1 MHRRNKIMTVFACIG
16 LIAGQFYYVPKA
28 KAASEAKNLADQT
41 QELNQDL
48 SNKRTRVQ
56 ELEGLIN
63 SYKDKIKAQA
73 SQEVT
78 LSNQILLLD
87 NQVREKE
94 LTLEST
100 KAQIDVLDA
109 EIDLLDTN
117 IKGRETKIDLQKSM
131 IADLVNK
138 IRQADDIDTLQV
150 FLSKPSLSSYFD
162 RIEELKSLQGDLG
175 QTLEG
180 VKNDKVVLEAD
191 KTSRQDKLEQLE
203 ERKNRIKEEALRVEM
218 EKNSKISLLAETQN
232 KQAEFDRV
240 VNELRQQNE
249 ATTDEIAD
257 IEKSL
262 KDKLDAIDRALA
274 SGQTLLLWP
283 MPVRKITVYFHD
295 PTYPF
300 KYLFQH
306 PGIDLRADVGAP
318 IKAAAG
324 GYVAWTKTGQSYGN
338 YIMIVHPGNLA
349 TVYAHLTKFKVKAGT
364 YVERGDVIGFTGGMP
379 GMQGAG
385 LSTGP
390 HLHFEVRQDGI
401 PVDPM
406 GFLPEAIQTDNL
418 K

>member
-1 MHRRNKIMTVFACIG
+1 MTVFACIG

>member
-16 LIAGQFYYVPKA
+16 LIAGQFYYAPKA

-48 SNKRTRVQ
+48 SNKRSRVQ

-283 MPVRKITVYFHD
+283 VPVRKITVYFHD

-306 PGIDLRADVGAP
+306 PGIDLRADVGTP

-349 TVYAHLTKFKVKAGT
+349 TVYAHLTRFKVKAGT

>member
-1 MHRRNKIMTVFACIG
+1 MTVFACIG

-283 MPVRKITVYFHD
+283 VPVRKITVYFHD

>member
-1 MHRRNKIMTVFACIG
+1 MNIKKKLTAIFVISS
-16 LIAGQFYYVPKA
+16 LLVQFFYVPQTR
-28 KAASEAKNLADQT
+28 AASEAKILADQT

-48 SNKRTRVQ
+48 NNKRSKVQ

-63 SYKDKIKAQA
+63 SYREKIKNQE
-73 SQEVT
+73 SQELT
-78 LSNQILLLD
+78 LGNQILLLD
-87 NQVREKE
+87 NRIREQE
-94 LTLEST
+94 LNLEAT
-100 KAQIDVLDA
+100 KAQIEVLSV
-109 EIDLLDTN
+109 ELDLLNGN
-117 IKGRETKIDLQKSM
+117 IKGEEETIHLQKELIS
-131 IADLVNK
+131 DLVRRL
-138 IRQADDIDTLQV
+138 RQADDVNALQI

-162 RIEELKSLQGDLG
+162 RIEELKSLEGDLG
-175 QTLEG
+175 QTLER
-180 VKNDKVVLEAD
+180 VKSDKIVLEVD
-191 KTSRQDKLEQLE
+191 KASRESKLKELE
-203 ERKNRIKEEALRVEM
+203 SRKNKIKEDTIRLEM

-240 VNELRQQNE
+240 VSELRQQNE

-262 KDKLDAIDRALA
+262 KDKLDQIDRALA

-283 MPVRKITVYFHD
+283 VPVRKITVYFHD

-306 PGIDLRADVGAP
+306 PGIDLRAEVGTP

-324 GYVAWTKTGQSYGN
+324 GYVAWTKTGKSYGN
-338 YIMIVHPGNLA
+338 YVMIVHPGNLA

-364 YVERGDVIGFTGGMP
+364 YVERGDVIGYTGGMP

-406 GFLPEAIQTDNL
+406 GFLPEAIQIDEL

>member
-1 MHRRNKIMTVFACIG
+1 MTVFACIG
-16 LIAGQFYYVPKA
+16 LIAGQFYYAPKA

-48 SNKRTRVQ
+48 SNKRSRVQ

-283 MPVRKITVYFHD
+283 VPVRKITVYFHD

-306 PGIDLRADVGAP
+306 PGIDLRADVGTP

-349 TVYAHLTKFKVKAGT
+349 TVYAHLTRFKVKAGT

>member
-283 MPVRKITVYFHD
+283 VPVRKITVYFHD